1 MTSDAPRLTCAESV
15 TLVVP
20 LASSVGS
27 IRATLRA
34 LVAVVR
40 SVLGGCWVDTIAIEQ
55 QLPIS
60 AVERLWLLAD
70 DVLSGA
76 SAGYADRQRLTQ
88 SNVAGRAMAHDGQR
102 GRTPVV
108 GE

>member
-1 MTSDAPRLTCAESV
+1 MTSDAPRLTRAESV
-15 TLVVP
+15 TLVGP
-20 LASSVGS
+20 LASGVGL

-60 AVERLWLLAD
+60 VIERLWLLAD

-76 SAGYADRQRLTQ
+76 SAGCADRQRLTQ
-88 SNVAGRAMAHDGQR
+88 SDIAGRAMVYDGQTA
-102 GRTPVV
+102 RTTVV
-108 GE
+108 RE